1 MVKKLPKHLNISVFD
16 IFWFDFLLI
25 EKRSTHQAEK
35 PISIYSKKIILLTGF
50 SEFYK
55 PENRDLS
62 NLHQELH
69 KIIAKKI

>member
-1 MVKKLPKHLNISVFD
+1 MVKKLPKHLNTSVFG

-25 EKRSTHQAEK
+25 EKRSTHRAEK

-55 PENRDLS
+55 PENPDLT